1 MSACRVARTA
11 TILSLLCMATP
22 VSAST
27 AFLPTEHRQTA
38 GDAEDVPLRDLV
50 RLAADAFGRS
60 GDLRVAVA
68 TTMQPL
74 DLTFLVPERL
84 TAGVTYRWLPLYGTE
99 PEAIAGDAIL
109 GAGLL
114 APSQAGAW
122 RLTLRRGE
130 EEQEVS
136 DLVLLTRLPAT
147 HKRNGR
153 LNGYHIGAYPAAGRT
168 DEYAPPEGFI
178 EVTPENRHM
187 PISRHL
193 RLGDFLTKDQF
204 DVWPKYV
211 ALDLRLI
218 DKLELVMQE
227 LKLMGVRA
235 ERLYVMSGFRT
246 PQYNGPGSGGRALL
260 SRHTYGDAADIWVEY
275 GSRTGYI
282 GDLNGDGRRDTR
294 DALVILEAIDRVEQ
308 RFPELVGGA
317 GVYLENGERG
327 PFVHVDVRG
336 NRTRW

>member
-1 MSACRVARTA
+1 MTARTA
-11 TILSLLCMATP
+11 ARIAIVLFIGYMVGP
-22 VSAST
+22 VSAGTAAENRSST
-27 AFLPTEHRQTA
+27 RLPA
-38 GDAEDVPLRDLV
+38 DVPLRDLV
-50 RLAADAFGRS
+50 RLDDSSFGRS
-60 GDLRVAVA
+60 GDLRVALA
-68 TTMQPL
+68 TTLQVL
-74 DLTFLVPERL
+74 ERPFVFASDE

-99 PEAIAGDAIL
+99 PERIGGEAIL

-122 RLTLRRGE
+122 RLALRRGE
-130 EEQEVS
+130 EEQEIPE
-136 DLVLLTRLPAT
+136 LVLLTKVPASQ
-147 HKRNGR
+147 KRNGR

-168 DEYAPPEGFI
+168 DHYAPPEGFI

-246 PQYNGPGSGGRALL
+246 PQYNGPGTGGRALL

-294 DALVILEAIDRVEQ
+294 DAQVILEAVDRVEQ
-308 RFPELVGGA
+308 RFPELTGGA
-317 GVYLENGERG
+317 GVYLENGQRS
-327 PFVHVDVRG
+327 PFVHVDIRG
-336 NRTRW
+336 TRTRW